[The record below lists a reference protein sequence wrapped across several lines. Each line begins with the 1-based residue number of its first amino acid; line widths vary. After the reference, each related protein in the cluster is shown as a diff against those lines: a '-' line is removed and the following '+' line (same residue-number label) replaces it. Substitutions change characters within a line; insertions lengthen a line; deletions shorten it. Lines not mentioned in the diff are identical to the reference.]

1 MIKFLEYT
9 LMGLAM
15 AVLYLSLL
23 WVTLEPSI
31 SIVGAVGIVAAFS
44 ALTDNYTIKK
54 IS

>member
-1 MIKFLEYT
+1 MNKFLEYT

-15 AVLYLSLL
+15 AIVYLAVL

-31 SIVGAVGIVAAFS
+31 SIVVAVVVVAAFS